1 MSPESLLEN
10 IFSQQSDVWYWTT
23 VIIIIIIII
32 IVIIIQRSFGVVM
45 WEILTRGEYPY
56 CELSDGEVIR
66 GVCYDFQR
74 LLQPVECTEN
84 MLVLI
89 CSVT

>member
-1 MSPESLLEN
+1 
-10 IFSQQSDVWYWTT
+10 
-23 VIIIIIIII
+23 
-32 IVIIIQRSFGVVM
+32 M